1 MLPMPHR
8 TSAVPAPLG
17 APLGVLTTPS
27 RRGFLKLTAG
37 AGAGLII
44 GLKLPALTK
53 AHAAAAAGDGTFNP
67 FVRIAPDDTVTV
79 IIKHLD
85 KGQGA
90 ATGLATLVAEE
101 LDARVDQVK
110 VEYAPANTPVYQNLA
125 FGMMGTGGS
134 TAMANSFMQYREA
147 GAIARA
153 MLKDAAVKQWG
164 VALADLEVKDGK
176 VTHAKSGRSATFG
189 ELADAAS
196 GLRVP
201 TQVELKKPEDW
212 IYIGKSFPRV
222 DVVNKSH
229 GAPNTY
235 GMDLHLD
242 DMVVAVIQK
251 PPMFGATVA
260 AVDDADAKAVP
271 GVLAVVPLPVG
282 VAVFATSTWPALK
295 GREALKVEWNASGAE
310 TRSTDTMLQEW
321 TARAAQPGT
330 VGRKDGDMAKAIA
343 DAAQVIEADYTFP
356 YLAHAPMEP
365 LDIAIRFDGEAAEI
379 WTGSQFQTIDQ
390 AVAAT
395 VLGIPPEKVSINTM
409 WAGGSF
415 GRRAIY
421 NSHYAAEAAMLAK
434 AWGKPQPIKLVYSRE
449 DDIKGGYYRPAHA
462 HKVKIALGADGM
474 PTGLYF
480 HAVGQSIFA
489 GTPFESFLVHNGVDN
504 SAVEGFEDMTYAIP
518 NVLVEATMAE
528 SKVPVLWWRSVG
540 HSQNAYTMETI
551 IDRAAKAA
559 GKDPVAYR
567 LALLKDD
574 PRKTGV
580 LKKAAEMAN
589 WDAGAP
595 AGRYRGV
602 AVHRSF
608 NTSVAEIAEVSKR
621 DDGTFKVE
629 KVWCAVDCGV
639 AVNPDNIKAQME
651 GGIGYGLGAI
661 LRNQIT
667 MTDGVV
673 DQGNFD
679 TYEPLRI
686 TDMPD
691 IEVFVIA
698 SAEPPTGAGE
708 PGTPPIGPAVANAI
722 MAATGEAYTDLPLS
736 KHDLV

>member
-8 TSAVPAPLG
+8 MPKA
-17 APLGVLTTPS
+17 LTTPS
-27 RRGFLKLTAG
+27 RRGFLKLSAG
-37 AGAGLII
+37 AGAGLVI
-44 GLKLPALTK
+44 GLKLPALAGSGTG
-53 AHAAAAAGDGTFNP
+53 ARAATGDGVFNP

-85 KGQGA
+85 KGQGS

-101 LDARVDQVK
+101 LDARPDQVQ
-110 VEYAPANTPVYQNLA
+110 VEYAPADTPVYKNLA
-125 FGMMGTGGS
+125 FGVMGTGGS

-147 GAIARA
+147 GATARA

-176 VTHAKSGRSATFG
+176 VTHAKSGRSASFG

-196 GLRVP
+196 ALEPPAEV
-201 TQVELKKPEDW
+201 VVKKPADW
-212 IYIGKSFPRV
+212 VYIGKGFPRV

-242 DMVVAVIQK
+242 DMVVAVLQK
-251 PPMFGATVA
+251 PARFGATLA
-260 AVDDADAKAVP
+260 ALDDAETRAVP
-271 GVLAVVPLPVG
+271 GVIDVVPLPVG
-282 VAVFATSTWPALK
+282 IAVIAKSTWPALK
-295 GREALKVEWNASGAE
+295 GRSLLKAEWDDSKAE

-321 TARAAQPGT
+321 AARSQEPGT
-330 VGRKDGDMAKAIA
+330 VARSDGDTAKALA

-365 LDIAIRFDGEAAEI
+365 LDITIRFDGEKAEI
-379 WTGSQFQTIDQ
+379 WTGSQLQTIDQ
-390 AVAAT
+390 GVAAA
-395 VLGIPPEKVSINTM
+395 VLGIPPQNVAINTM

-415 GRRAIY
+415 GRRAIADG
-421 NSHYAAEAAMLAK
+421 HYAGEAAMLAK
-434 AWGKPQPIKLVYSRE
+434 AWGKPVPIKLVYSRE
-449 DDIKGGYYRPAHA
+449 DDIKGGYYRPSYAIKA
-462 HKVKIALGADGM
+462 KVALDKDGNA
-474 PTGLYF
+474 TGLYF
-480 HAVGQSIFA
+480 HNVGQSIFS
-489 GTPFESFLVHNGVDN
+489 GTPFEAVLVRNGID
-504 SAVEGFEDMTYAIP
+504 SSMVEGVEDMTYAIP
-518 NVLVEATMAE
+518 NVQVEATMKPSA
-528 SKVPVLWWRSVG
+528 VPVLWWRSVG
-540 HSQNAYTMETI
+540 HTQNAYMMETMI
-551 IDRAAKAA
+551 ERAARAA
-559 GKDPVAYR
+559 GKDPVAFR
-567 LALLKDD
+567 LALLKGD

-589 WDAGAP
+589 WDAGP
-595 AGRYRGV
+595 PQGRHRGV

-608 NTSVAEIAEVSKR
+608 NTYVAEIAEVSQA

-639 AVNPDNIKAQME
+639 PINPDNIKAQME

-667 MTDGVV
+667 MTDGLV
-673 DQGNFD
+673 DQANFD

-686 TDMPD
+686 SDMPD
-691 IEVFVIA
+691 VEVAVIA
-698 SAEPPTGAGE
+698 SAEAPTGAGE

-722 MAATGEAYTDLPLS
+722 LAATGKAYTDLPLS
-736 KHDLV
+736 KHGLV

>member
-8 TSAVPAPLG
+8 MPKA
-17 APLGVLTTPS
+17 LTTPS
-27 RRGFLKLTAG
+27 RRGFLKLSAG
-37 AGAGLII
+37 AGAGLVI
-44 GLKLPALTK
+44 GLKLPALANPGTG
-53 AHAAAAAGDGTFNP
+53 ARAATGDGAFNP

-85 KGQGA
+85 KGQGS

-101 LDARVDQVK
+101 LDARPDQVQ
-110 VEYAPANTPVYQNLA
+110 VEYAPADTPVYKNLA
-125 FGMMGTGGS
+125 FGVMGTGGS

-147 GAIARA
+147 GAVARA

-176 VTHAKSGRSATFG
+176 VMHAKSGRSASFG
-189 ELADAAS
+189 ELAEAAS
-196 GLRVP
+196 ALRVP
-201 TQVELKKPEDW
+201 TQVDLKKPEDW
-212 IYIGKSFPRV
+212 VYIGKGFPRV

-251 PPMFGATVA
+251 PKMFGAKLV
-260 AVDDADAKAVP
+260 AVDDTAAKAVP

-295 GREALKVEWNASGAE
+295 ARNLLEIEWDAAEAE

-321 TARAAQPGT
+321 AARSQQPGT
-330 VGRKDGDMAKAIA
+330 VGRSDGDVGKALA

-365 LDIAIRFDGEAAEI
+365 IDIAIRFDGETAEI
-379 WTGSQFQTIDQ
+379 WTGSQLQTIDQ
-390 AVAAT
+390 AVAAS
-395 VLGIPPEKVSINTM
+395 VLEIPPEKVAIHTM

-434 AWGKPQPIKLVYSRE
+434 AWGKPQPVKLVYSRE
-449 DDIKGGYYRPAHA
+449 DDITGGYYRPAFA
-462 HKVKIALGADGM
+462 HKVKMALDKDGM

-480 HAVGQSIFA
+480 HSVGQSIFA
-489 GTPFESFLVHNGVDN
+489 GTPFEPVLVHNGVD
-504 SAVEGFEDMTYAIP
+504 SASVEGIEDMTYAIP
-518 NVLVEATMAE
+518 NVQVESTMAQ

-540 HSQNAYTMETI
+540 HTQNAYTMETM
-551 IDRAAKAA
+551 IDRAARAA

-589 WDAGAP
+589 WDAGP
-595 AGRYRGV
+595 PQGRHRGV

-608 NTSVAEIAEVSKR
+608 NSYVAEIAEVSKN

-639 AVNPDNIKAQME
+639 PINPDNIKAQME

-667 MTDGVV
+667 MTDGIV
-673 DQGNFD
+673 DQANFD

-686 TDMPD
+686 SDMPD
-691 IEVFVIA
+691 VEVAVIA
-698 SAEPPTGAGE
+698 SAEAPTGAGE

-722 MAATGEAYTDLPLS
+722 LAATGKAYSDLPLS